1 MRFPPWDPPEPTDEQ
16 LLAIVHSDTR
26 QLYETG
32 ELTRAQRQQLRDGM
46 IAEWRAAQFSYLLW
60 AERGKVLAR
69 HRRVCRTALGHR
81 ALTQPRAFLA
91 VAGNC

>member
-32 ELTRAQRQQLRDGM
+32 ELTRAQQQQLRDGM

-60 AERGKVLAR
+60 AERGKVLAAIPGR
-69 HRRVCRTALGHR
+69 CRQL
-81 ALTQPRAFLA
+81 LMDS
-91 VAGNC
+91 